1 MKNIDF
7 SAMSLEELEHLSSTA
22 YKEITLRKQKMQEK
36 EWRDLVQ
43 SIKNYVN
50 RYGEITVTVFND
62 EYVLHD
68 SMDFSSPG
76 EIIDEN

>member
-7 SAMSLEELEHLSSTA
+7 SAMSLEELEHLSATA
-22 YKEITLRKQKMQEK
+22 YKEVALRKQKMQEK

-50 RYGEITVTVFND
+50 RYGEITVTVYGD

-68 SMDFSSPG
+68 TMDFDTPG
-76 EIIDEN
+76 EIVDKN

>member
-7 SAMSLEELEHLSSTA
+7 SAMSLEELEHLSTTA
-22 YKEITLRKQKMQEK
+22 YKEVALRKQKMQEK

-43 SIKNYVN
+43 SIKNY
-50 RYGEITVTVFND
+50 VTVFND

>member
-7 SAMSLEELEHLSSTA
+7 SAMSLEELEHLSATA
-22 YKEITLRKQKMQEK
+22 YKEVALRKQKMQEK

>member
-7 SAMSLEELEHLSSTA
+7 SAMSLEELEYLSSTA
-22 YKEITLRKQKMQEK
+22 YKEIALRKQKMQEK

-50 RYGEITVTVFND
+50 RYGEITVTVSND
-62 EYVLHD
+62 EYVLHN

>member
-7 SAMSLEELEHLSSTA
+7 SAMSLEELEHLSATA
-22 YKEITLRKQKMQEK
+22 YKEVALRKQKMQEK

-50 RYGEITVTVFND
+50 RYGEITITFD
-62 EYVLHD
+62 GYEYILHD
-68 SMDFSSPG
+68 AMDFSDPG
-76 EIIDEN
+76 EIVDKF

>member
-7 SAMSLEELEHLSSTA
+7 SAMSLEELEHLSATA
-22 YKEITLRKQKMQEK
+22 CKEVALRKQKMQEK

-43 SIKNYVN
+43 SIKNYVDK
-50 RYGEITVTVFND
+50 YGEITVTFYDD

-68 SMDFSSPG
+68 TMNFDTPG
-76 EIIDEN
+76 EIRDIG